1 MLNELIKI
9 CKIIP
14 YTSEDEDFIVLNYKN
29 FALELYKPNSILEE
43 NFILPTLII
52 GWGTVKKHFPEQSIL
67 NPKISDNLYWTYSLT
82 EDESKCKSDVENFLN
97 FSIKKFFNKKL
108 ITYDS
113 IIDGELKDF
122 LLNNINPQIRSFIYF
137 HKNACYIHNDK
148 STYAISLLSLDFIGK
163 DFKKIL
169 TSLIN
174 KIECTILSY
183 YNISRY
189 VYLDEVRDVMT
200 TENIFWSK
208 YSYNIEP
215 RDFSNMFLGKNM
227 HKNIPLLMKIIR
239 ENNEVN
245 NDELNS
251 CKRQTKKDKITSWLS
266 QNKIYFDKSFNSQN
280 GLKFTWDNGKKYLIL
295 RYSDK
300 RTITG
305 RINCVDSF
313 NPQML
318 PKDSEVRE
326 KIISRYDGG
335 KIVIFDYK
343 SFETRLSMYLSRDEE
358 FILKNMNSDLH
369 LNTAKA
375 IFQSEELTSKQRKLG
390 KDINHAILY
399 GGGNVLLKNI
409 ISESGEISNVEDSID
424 RVKHF
429 LEPILNT
436 SSYINDVYKEL
447 GYIINPFGTLIKPNK
462 SYAAF
467 NNYVQSTAADIVV
480 DKISE
485 IKDWLKNK
493 KSSFMFQVHDSFVL
507 DISPEDLNAIE
518 EIKSILSKYN
528 DMIFDV
534 DIMSGE
540 NYMEC
545 N

>member
-1 MLNELIKI
+1 MLSELIKI

-14 YTSEDEDFIVLNYKN
+14 YTAEDEDYISINYKN
-29 FALELYKPNSILEE
+29 FALEVYRPEILKES
-43 NFILPTLII
+43 FIIPTLII
-52 GWGTVKKHFPEQSIL
+52 GWDNVKKHYPEQSIL
-67 NPKISDNLYWTYSLT
+67 NSKITDKLYWTYSLN
-82 EDESKCKSDVENFLN
+82 ENESKSKSDIESFLN
-97 FSIKKFFNKKL
+97 FSIKKFFNKNL
-108 ITYDS
+108 ITYDA
-113 IIDGELKDF
+113 IIDGEFRDF
-122 LLNNINPQIRSFIYF
+122 ILNNINPKIRSFIYF
-137 HKNACYIHNDK
+137 NKDACYIYNDK
-148 STYAISLLSLDFIGK
+148 NTYAISILSLNFIGK
-163 DFKKIL
+163 DYKKIL

-183 YNISRY
+183 YNVSRY
-189 VYLDEVRDVMT
+189 VYMDELRDVMT

-208 YSYNIEP
+208 YTYNIEP
-215 RDFSNMFLGKNM
+215 KDFNNMFLGKDM
-227 HKNIPLLMKIIR
+227 HKNIPLLMKITR
-239 ENNEVN
+239 ENNEIT

-266 QNKIYFDKSFNSQN
+266 GNKIYFDKNFKPQN
-280 GLKFTWDNGKKYLIL
+280 GLRCSWDNGKKYLIL

-305 RINCVDSF
+305 RINCIDGF

-318 PKDSEVRE
+318 PKDSNVRE
-326 KIISRYDGG
+326 QIISRYEGG
-335 KIVIFDYK
+335 KIAVFDYR
-343 SFETRLSMYLSRDEE
+343 SFETRLSMYLSRDED

-369 LNTAKA
+369 LNTAKS
-375 IFQSEELTSKQRKLG
+375 IFQKDELSDEERKLG
-390 KDINHAILY
+390 KDINHALLY
-399 GGGNVLLKNI
+399 GGGDVLLKNI
-409 ISESGEISNVEDSID
+409 ISKSNVEDLDGSIS
-424 RVKHF
+424 RVKDF
-429 LEPILNT
+429 LQPILNV

-485 IKDWLKNK
+485 VKNWLKDK
-493 KSSFMFQVHDSFVL
+493 ESSFMFQVHDSFVL
-507 DISPEDLNAIE
+507 DVSPKDLNAIE

-528 DMIFDV
+528 DMAFDIEV
-534 DIMSGE
+534 LSGG

>member
-14 YTSEDEDFIVLNYKN
+14 YTSEDEGYIIINYKN
-29 FALELYKPNSILEE
+29 FALEIHRPEISKEQ
-43 NFILPTLII
+43 FIVPTLIV
-52 GWGTVKKHFPEQSIL
+52 GWGYVKKHFPKQSIM
-67 NPKISDNLYWTYSLT
+67 NPKISENLYWTYSLS
-82 EDESKCKSDVENFLN
+82 ENESKSKSDIESFLN
-97 FSIKKFFNKKL
+97 FSIKTFFNKNL
-108 ITYDS
+108 ITYDA

-122 LLNNINPQIRSFIYF
+122 MLNNINPKIRSFIYF
-137 HKNACYIHNDK
+137 HKNACYIYNDK
-148 STYAISLLSLDFIGK
+148 NTYAISLLSLSFIGK
-163 DFKKIL
+163 DYKKIL

-183 YNISRY
+183 YNVSRY
-189 VYLDEVRDVMT
+189 VYIDELRDVMT

-208 YSYNIEP
+208 YTYNIEP
-215 RDFSNMFLGKNM
+215 KDFSNIFLGKDV

-239 ENNEVN
+239 DNNKVN

-266 QNKIYFDKSFNSQN
+266 DNKIYFNKSFTPQN
-280 GLKFTWDNGKKYLIL
+280 GLRCSWDDGKKYLIL

-305 RINCVDSF
+305 RINCIDGF

-318 PKDSEVRE
+318 PKDSEIRE
-326 KIISRYDGG
+326 QMISRYDGG
-335 KIVIFDYK
+335 KIVAFDYK

-369 LNTAKA
+369 LNTANS
-375 IFQSEELTSKQRKLG
+375 IFQRDELSAKERKLG
-390 KDINHAILY
+390 KDVNHAILY
-399 GGGNVLLKNI
+399 GGGDALLKNI
-409 ISESGEISNVEDSID
+409 ISESNVDDLESSIL
-424 RVKHF
+424 RVKEF

-436 SSYINDVYKEL
+436 SNYINDVYKEL

-493 KSSFMFQVHDSFVL
+493 KSSFMFQVHDSFIL
-507 DISPEDLNAIE
+507 DISPEDLNAIK
-518 EIKSILSKYN
+518 EIESILSKYN
-528 DMIFDV
+528 DMVFDV
-534 DIMSGE
+534 EVLSGK

>member
-14 YTSEDEDFIVLNYKN
+14 YTSEDEDYIIINYKN
-29 FALELYKPNSILEE
+29 FALETYNPEISKEQ
-43 NFILPTLII
+43 FIVPTLIV
-52 GWGTVKKHFPEQSIL
+52 GWGYVKKHYPEQSIM
-67 NPKISDNLYWTYSLT
+67 NSKIFDNLYWTYSLS
-82 EDESKCKSDVENFLN
+82 ENESKSKSDIESFLN
-97 FSIKKFFNKKL
+97 FSIKTFFNKSL
-108 ITYDS
+108 ITYDA
-113 IIDGELKDF
+113 IIDGELKEF
-122 LLNNINPQIRSFIYF
+122 ILKNINPKIRSFIYF
-137 HKNACYIHNDK
+137 HKNACYIYNDK
-148 STYAISLLSLDFIGK
+148 NTYAISLLSLSFVGK
-163 DFKKIL
+163 DYKKIL

-183 YNISRY
+183 YNVSRY
-189 VYLDEVRDVMT
+189 VYIDELRDVMT

-208 YSYNIEP
+208 YTYNIEP
-215 RDFSNMFLGKNM
+215 KDFSNMFLGKDV

-239 ENNEVN
+239 DNNKVN

-266 QNKIYFDKSFNSQN
+266 GNKIYFNKTFTPQN
-280 GLKFTWDNGKKYLIL
+280 GLRCSWDNGKKYLIL

-305 RINCVDSF
+305 RINCIDGF

-318 PKDSEVRE
+318 PKDSKIRE
-326 KIISRYDGG
+326 QMISRYDGG
-335 KIVIFDYK
+335 KIVAFDYK

-369 LNTAKA
+369 LNTANS
-375 IFQSEELTSKQRKLG
+375 IFQKDELSAQERKLG

-399 GGGNVLLKNI
+399 GGGDALLKNI
-409 ISESGEISNVEDSID
+409 ISESNVDDLDSSIV
-424 RVKHF
+424 RVKEF

-436 SSYINDVYKEL
+436 SNYINDVYKEL

-485 IKDWLKNK
+485 IKNWLKNK
-493 KSSFMFQVHDSFVL
+493 ESSFMFQVHDSFVL
-507 DISPEDLNAIE
+507 DISPKDLNAIE
-518 EIKSILSKYN
+518 DIKTILSKYN

-534 DIMSGE
+534 EIMSGK

>member
-1 MLNELIKI
+1 MLSELIKI

-14 YTSEDEDFIVLNYKN
+14 YTAEDEDYISVNYKN
-29 FALELYKPNSILEE
+29 FALEVYRPEILKES
-43 NFILPTLII
+43 FIIPTLII
-52 GWGTVKKHFPEQSIL
+52 GWENVKKHYPEQSIL
-67 NPKISDNLYWTYSLT
+67 NSKITDKLYWTYSLS
-82 EDESKCKSDVENFLN
+82 ENESKSKSDIESFLN
-97 FSIKKFFNKKL
+97 FSIKKFFNKNL
-108 ITYDS
+108 ITYDA
-113 IIDGELKDF
+113 IIDGEFRDF
-122 LLNNINPQIRSFIYF
+122 ILNNINPKIRSFIYF
-137 HKNACYIHNDK
+137 HKDACYIYNDK
-148 STYAISLLSLDFIGK
+148 NTYAISILSLKFIGK
-163 DFKKIL
+163 DYKKIL

-183 YNISRY
+183 YNVSRY
-189 VYLDEVRDVMT
+189 VYMDELRDVMT

-215 RDFSNMFLGKNM
+215 KDFSNMFLGKDM
-227 HKNIPLLMKIIR
+227 HKNIPLLMKITR
-239 ENNEVN
+239 ENNEIT

-266 QNKIYFDKSFNSQN
+266 GNKIYFDKNFKPQN
-280 GLKFTWDNGKKYLIL
+280 GLKCSWDNGKKYLIL

-305 RINCVDSF
+305 RINCIDGF

-318 PKDSEVRE
+318 PKDSNIRE
-326 KIISRYDGG
+326 QIISRYEGG
-335 KIVIFDYK
+335 KIAVFDYR
-343 SFETRLSMYLSRDEE
+343 SFEARLSMYLSRDEE

-369 LNTAKA
+369 LNTAKS
-375 IFQSEELTSKQRKLG
+375 IFQKDELSDEERKLG
-390 KDINHAILY
+390 KDINHALLY
-399 GGGNVLLKNI
+399 GGGDALLKNI
-409 ISESGEISNVEDSID
+409 ISKSNVEDLDGSIS
-424 RVKHF
+424 RVKDF
-429 LEPILNT
+429 LQPILNV

-485 IKDWLKNK
+485 VKNWLKDK
-493 KSSFMFQVHDSFVL
+493 ESSFMFQVHDSFVL
-507 DISPEDLNAIE
+507 DVSPKDLNAIE

-528 DMIFDV
+528 DMAFDIEV
-534 DIMSGE
+534 LSGG

>member
-1 MLNELIKI
+1 MLSELIKI

-14 YTSEDEDFIVLNYKN
+14 YTAEDEDYISINYKN
-29 FALELYKPNSILEE
+29 FALEVYRPEILKES
-43 NFILPTLII
+43 FIIPTLII
-52 GWGTVKKHFPEQSIL
+52 GWDNVKKHYPEQSIL
-67 NPKISDNLYWTYSLT
+67 NSKITDKLYWTYSLS
-82 EDESKCKSDVENFLN
+82 ENESKSKSDIESFLN
-97 FSIKKFFNKKL
+97 FSIKKFFNKNL
-108 ITYDS
+108 ITYDA
-113 IIDGELKDF
+113 IIDGEFRDF
-122 LLNNINPQIRSFIYF
+122 ILNNINPKIRSFIYF
-137 HKNACYIHNDK
+137 HKDACYIYNDK
-148 STYAISLLSLDFIGK
+148 NTYAISILSLNFIGK
-163 DFKKIL
+163 DYKKIL

-183 YNISRY
+183 YNVSRY
-189 VYLDEVRDVMT
+189 VYMDELRDVMT

-208 YSYNIEP
+208 YTYNIEP
-215 RDFSNMFLGKNM
+215 KDFNNMFLGKDM
-227 HKNIPLLMKIIR
+227 HKNIPLLMKITR
-239 ENNEVN
+239 ENNEIT

-266 QNKIYFDKSFNSQN
+266 GNKIYFDKNFKPQN
-280 GLKFTWDNGKKYLIL
+280 GLRCSWDNGKKYLIL

-305 RINCVDSF
+305 RINCIDGF

-318 PKDSEVRE
+318 PKDSNVRE
-326 KIISRYDGG
+326 QIISRYEGG
-335 KIVIFDYK
+335 KIAVFDYR
-343 SFETRLSMYLSRDEE
+343 SFETRLSMYLSRDED

-369 LNTAKA
+369 LNTAKS
-375 IFQSEELTSKQRKLG
+375 IFQKDELSDEERKLG
-390 KDINHAILY
+390 KDINHALLY
-399 GGGNVLLKNI
+399 GGGDVLLKNI
-409 ISESGEISNVEDSID
+409 ISKSNVEDLDGSIS
-424 RVKHF
+424 RVKNF
-429 LEPILNT
+429 LQPILNV

-485 IKDWLKNK
+485 VKNWLKDK
-493 KSSFMFQVHDSFVL
+493 ESSFMFQVHDSFVL
-507 DISPEDLNAIE
+507 DVSPKDLNAIE

-528 DMIFDV
+528 DMAFDIEV
-534 DIMSGE
+534 LSGG

>member
-1 MLNELIKI
+1 MLSELIKI

-14 YTSEDEDFIVLNYKN
+14 YTAEDEDYISINYKN
-29 FALELYKPNSILEE
+29 FALEVYRPEILKES
-43 NFILPTLII
+43 FIIPTLII
-52 GWGTVKKHFPEQSIL
+52 GWDNVKKHYPEQSIL
-67 NPKISDNLYWTYSLT
+67 NSKITDKLYWTYSLS
-82 EDESKCKSDVENFLN
+82 ENESKSKSDIESFLN
-97 FSIKKFFNKKL
+97 FSIKKFFNKNL
-108 ITYDS
+108 ITYDA
-113 IIDGELKDF
+113 IIDGEFRDF
-122 LLNNINPQIRSFIYF
+122 ILNNINPKIRSFIYF
-137 HKNACYIHNDK
+137 HKDACYIYNDK
-148 STYAISLLSLDFIGK
+148 NTYAISILSLNFIGK
-163 DFKKIL
+163 DYKKIL

-183 YNISRY
+183 YNVSRY
-189 VYLDEVRDVMT
+189 VYMDELRDVMT

-208 YSYNIEP
+208 YTYNIEP
-215 RDFSNMFLGKNM
+215 KDFNNMFLGKDM
-227 HKNIPLLMKIIR
+227 HKNIPLLMKITR
-239 ENNEVN
+239 ENNEIT

-266 QNKIYFDKSFNSQN
+266 GNKIYFDKNFKPQN
-280 GLKFTWDNGKKYLIL
+280 GLRCSWDNGKKYLIL

-305 RINCVDSF
+305 RINCIDGF

-318 PKDSEVRE
+318 PKDSNIRE
-326 KIISRYDGG
+326 QIISRYEGG
-335 KIVIFDYK
+335 KIAVFDYR
-343 SFETRLSMYLSRDEE
+343 SFETRLSMYLSRDED

-369 LNTAKA
+369 LNTAKS
-375 IFQSEELTSKQRKLG
+375 IFQKDELSDEERKLG
-390 KDINHAILY
+390 KDINHALLY
-399 GGGNVLLKNI
+399 GGGDVLLKNI
-409 ISESGEISNVEDSID
+409 ISKSNVEDLDGSIS
-424 RVKHF
+424 RVKDF
-429 LEPILNT
+429 LQPILNV

-485 IKDWLKNK
+485 VKNWLKDK
-493 KSSFMFQVHDSFVL
+493 ESSFMFQVHDSFVL
-507 DISPEDLNAIE
+507 DVSPKDLNAIE

-528 DMIFDV
+528 DMAFDIEV
-534 DIMSGE
+534 LSGG

>member
-1 MLNELIKI
+1 MLSELIKI

-14 YTSEDEDFIVLNYKN
+14 YTAEDEDYISINYKN
-29 FALELYKPNSILEE
+29 FALEVYRPEILKES
-43 NFILPTLII
+43 FIIPTLII
-52 GWGTVKKHFPEQSIL
+52 GWDNVKKHYPEQSIL
-67 NPKISDNLYWTYSLT
+67 NSKITDKLYWTYSLN
-82 EDESKCKSDVENFLN
+82 ENESKSKSDIESFLN
-97 FSIKKFFNKKL
+97 FSIKKFFNKNL
-108 ITYDS
+108 ITYDA
-113 IIDGELKDF
+113 IIDGEFRDF
-122 LLNNINPQIRSFIYF
+122 ILNNINPKIRSFIYF
-137 HKNACYIHNDK
+137 HKDACYIYNDK
-148 STYAISLLSLDFIGK
+148 NTYAISILSLNFIGK
-163 DFKKIL
+163 DYKKIL

-183 YNISRY
+183 YNVSRY
-189 VYLDEVRDVMT
+189 VYMDELRDVMT

-208 YSYNIEP
+208 YTYNIEP
-215 RDFSNMFLGKNM
+215 KDFNNMFLGKDM
-227 HKNIPLLMKIIR
+227 HKNIPLLMKITR
-239 ENNEVN
+239 ENNEIT

-266 QNKIYFDKSFNSQN
+266 GNKIYFDKNFKPQN
-280 GLKFTWDNGKKYLIL
+280 GLRCSWDNGKKYLIL

-305 RINCVDSF
+305 RINCIDGF

-318 PKDSEVRE
+318 PKDSNVRE
-326 KIISRYDGG
+326 QIISRYEGG
-335 KIVIFDYK
+335 KIAVFDYR
-343 SFETRLSMYLSRDEE
+343 SFETRLSMYLSRDED

-369 LNTAKA
+369 LNTAKS
-375 IFQSEELTSKQRKLG
+375 IFQKDELSDEERKLG
-390 KDINHAILY
+390 KDINHALLY
-399 GGGNVLLKNI
+399 GGGDVLLKNI
-409 ISESGEISNVEDSID
+409 ISKSNVEDLDGSIS
-424 RVKHF
+424 RVKNF
-429 LEPILNT
+429 LQPILNV

-485 IKDWLKNK
+485 VKNWLKDK
-493 KSSFMFQVHDSFVL
+493 ESSFMFQVHDSFVL
-507 DISPEDLNAIE
+507 DVSPKDLNAIE

-528 DMIFDV
+528 DMAFDIEV
-534 DIMSGE
+534 LSGG